1 MSQTKECIWTLRSF
15 RVILLITGEQAACL
29 FFFLVKSPICYQSFH
44 EEPVNTVW
52 DEDVWATEPCSSAG
66 VDGSPPFCH
75 GAPSWALL
83 PWAGGGMCGTRTLW
97 AALFSVEAASL
108 RYLYRPWSF
117 PGQNTGVGSLSLL
130 QGIFPTQG
138 SNPGLLH
145 CRWIF
150 YQLSHQGSPRILEWV
165 AFPFSRGSSQPR
177 DRTQVSCIA
186 GGFFTSW
193 ATREAPCA
201 CGARE
206 MWLVWSVLCLQSPH
220 QISFDAHTVK
230 ELSHFL

>member
-1 MSQTKECIWTLRSF
+1 MWHLCYFGCHRQKNAFGLWGVSEWCC
-15 RVILLITGEQAACL
+15 LL
-29 FFFLVKSPICYQSFH
+29 LVNKP
-44 EEPVNTVW
+44 PV
-52 DEDVWATEPCSSAG
+52 CSS
-66 VDGSPPFCH
+66 SLWNL
-75 GAPSWALL
+75 PSVIRAF
-83 PWAGGGMCGTRTLW
+83 TRSLW
-97 AALFSVEAASL
+97 TRCEM
-108 RYLYRPWSF
+108 R
-117 PGQNTGVGSLSLL
+117 T
-130 QGIFPTQG
+130 
-138 SNPGLLH
+138 
-145 CRWIF
+145 CE
-150 YQLSHQGSPRILEWV
+150 QLSRAVQQAWTARLLSAMGHHRGPCCLGRGVACVAPELFGQHCSVWKPLASGTCTGHGVFQARIPEWV